1 MNRIGTLRWG
11 GRVAVCA
18 LAGLLMA
25 GSAGCGSDG
34 KSVVSP
40 RGACLAQPP
49 EPIPVGCLPELVG
62 TITGIV
68 FAPNGVYASADSWFR
83 LPLSLVSTAYAFFFN
98 LEPVGIGV
106 EVSLM
111 EVTDLDAADGKFD
124 SAQPLAQYVHTD
136 ADGIYEIESRVA
148 DEIDRC
154 RLLLSV
160 GNPRFGD
167 QTRSF
172 VYSNNVNID
181 PASEAVVRLVLRR
194 INQTNLQLCD
204 FSPEGLRRLVR
215 EAGEAAVIVEGN
227 SVQEA
232 NDDAYALVSHDCDFL
247 YAMEAV
253 TQISFD
259 PPIRRTDRGN
269 CVPPLGFE

>member
-11 GRVAVCA
+11 ARAAVCA
-18 LAGLLMA
+18 LAGVLMSA
-25 GSAGCGSDG
+25 AAGCGSDG
-34 KSVVSP
+34 KSVVAP

-49 EPIPVGCLPELVG
+49 DPIPVGCLPELVG
-62 TITGIV
+62 KISGIV
-68 FAPNGVYASADSWFR
+68 FAPGGIYAAAEPSWF
-83 LPLSLVSTAYAFFFN
+83 PSLVSRAYAFFFN

-111 EVTDLDAADGKFD
+111 EVTDQDAADGKFD
-124 SAQPLAQYVHTD
+124 FAQPLSQFVHTD

-148 DEIDRC
+148 EQIDRC
-154 RLLLSV
+154 RLLVSV

-181 PASEAVVRLVLRR
+181 PASEAVVRAVLRR
-194 INQTNLQLCD
+194 INQTDLQLCD
-204 FSPEGLRRLVR
+204 FSPDGLRLLVR
-215 EAGEAAVIVEGN
+215 EAEEAAVIVEGSN
-227 SVQEA
+227 VQEA
-232 NDDAYALVSHDCDFL
+232 NDDAYTLVTRDCDFL
-247 YAMEAV
+247 EAMEAV

-259 PPIRRTDRGN
+259 PPIQRTDRGD
-269 CVPPLGFE
+269 CTPPLGFE